1 MSRKRRR
8 DLPAV
13 DTQLVEIYDDLANED
28 EEIRL
33 KAAQSLLQKA
43 SPSAGLTSEKLNEVL
58 RRLIRGLCSGRKA
71 ARLGFSVALTEYLIQ
86 LLGPDS
92 SYTSPPTTLH
102 EVFKVLEEQTHIGSN
117 VGGQVQQDANSVRRY
132 PHPLTREL
140 LRRRETIILGGFLE
154 QKP

>member
-33 KAAQSLLQKA
+33 KAAQSLLQKT

-92 SYTSPPTTLH
+92 SYWPPPTTLH
-102 EVFKVLEEQTHIGSN
+102 EVIKVLGEQTHIGSN
-117 VGGQVQQDANSVRRY
+117 IGGQV
-132 PHPLTREL
+132 
-140 LRRRETIILGGFLE
+140 
-154 QKP
+154 

>member
-1 MSRKRRR
+1 MSYILGANIFAAKYPAIICVAARSLKADSCLTIDMSRKRWR
-8 DLPAV
+8 DVPAV

-92 SYTSPPTTLH
+92 SYSSPPTTLH
-102 EVFKVLEEQTHIGSN
+102 DVIKVLEKQTHIGSN
-117 VGGQVQQDANSVRRY
+117 VGGQV
-132 PHPLTREL
+132 
-140 LRRRETIILGGFLE
+140 
-154 QKP
+154 

>member
-1 MSRKRRR
+1 MSYVPGANIFAATNSAAICVAARSLKADSCPTIDMSRKRRR

-43 SPSAGLTSEKLNEVL
+43 SPSAGLTSEQLNEVL

-71 ARLGFSVALTEYLIQ
+71 ARLGFSVALTEYLTQ
-86 LLGPDS
+86 LLDPDS
-92 SYTSPPTTLH
+92 SYSSPPTTLH
-102 EVFKVLEEQTHIGSN
+102 EVIKVLEEQTHIGSN
-117 VGGQVQQDANSVRRY
+117 VGGQV
-132 PHPLTREL
+132 
-140 LRRRETIILGGFLE
+140 
-154 QKP
+154 